1 MTADPL
7 LPPTGEIVR
16 EPVPPPKPRYR
27 WYHKVTAL
35 IFIVFCL
42 ELGVFLLF
50 FPWSVLWDRNFFSSF
65 TPPLKQYWDNTYLR
79 GAVSGLGLVNVYI
92 SLIEIFRLRRFL
104 QP

>member
-1 MTADPL
+1 MTLDPP

-16 EPVPPPKPRYR
+16 EPTPPAHPRYR

-35 IFIVFCL
+35 IFIAFCL

-50 FPWSVLWDRNFFSSF
+50 FPWSVLWDRNFFSSI
-65 TPPLKQYWDNTYLR
+65 TPPWRQYWDNAYLR

-92 SLIEIFRLRRFL
+92 SLVEIFRLRRFL
-104 QP
+104 RP